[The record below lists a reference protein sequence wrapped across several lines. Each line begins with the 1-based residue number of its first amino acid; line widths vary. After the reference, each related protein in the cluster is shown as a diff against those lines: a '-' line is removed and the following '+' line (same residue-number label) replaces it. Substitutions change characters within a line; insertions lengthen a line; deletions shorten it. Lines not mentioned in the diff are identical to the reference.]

1 MKLIII
7 SLNFLFYLTM
17 IINLFSVF
25 DPSTSQNL
33 SLNWFRMSLI
43 FTYLPYKFWFRHS
56 RYTILWSLIIKYLFN
71 EFKVLISYSFSNL
84 IIFISLIIFI
94 FFSNFLG
101 LFPYIF
107 TATRHIRI
115 CLSFSLSLWLGLM
128 IFRILNYFND
138 LISHLTPQGTPS
150 VLIPFIVIIES
161 IRLIIRPI
169 TLAVR
174 LTANIIAGH
183 ILLALL
189 GRTGEN
195 LSIILLVILLGSQI
209 LLYILELAVSLI
221 QAYVF
226 SILSTLYRREIY
238 D

>member
-1 MKLIII
+1 
-7 SLNFLFYLTM
+7 M

-25 DPSTSQNL
+25 DPSTSIKL
-33 SLNWFRMSLI
+33 SLNWLRISLI
-43 FTYLPYKFWFRHS
+43 FIYLPYKFWFRHS
-56 RYTILWSLIIKYLFN
+56 RYTIFWSSIIKYLFN
-71 EFKVLISYSFSNL
+71 EFKVLLSYSFSNL
-84 IIFISLIIFI
+84 IIFLSLIIFI
-94 FFSNFLG
+94 FFRNFLG

-115 CLSFSLSLWLGLM
+115 CISFSLSLWLGLM
-128 IFRILNYFND
+128 IYRIFNYLNE
-138 LISHLTPQGTPS
+138 LLRHLTPQGTPS

-161 IRLIIRPI
+161 IRLIIRPL
-169 TLAVR
+169 TLAIR

-183 ILLALL
+183 MLLALL
-189 GRTGEN
+189 GTTGEN
-195 LSIILLVILLGSQI
+195 LSITLLILLVGSQI